1 MKEIAAFAQEDMLND
16 DVYILDS
23 YDTIYI
29 WIGNCSNKWEQ
40 NGARKKVDQ
49 YIQGVTDGRAKDEV
63 IVCEIEAGKEP
74 PDFTCSFIQWEPEV
88 AMAWLE
94 ADPLLKMRR
103 EFEAQEEIKKKE
115 SERDPFEGYLNPANK
130 VFTYDEIKGKFPEGI
145 KGDMKEWYM
154 TDDEFEKVMGMNKT
168 AYQELKKWRQQDI
181 KKKVGLF

>member
-1 MKEIAAFAQEDMLND
+1 M
-16 DVYILDS
+16 
-23 YDTIYI
+23 
-29 WIGNCSNKWEQ
+29 
-40 NGARKKVDQ
+40 
-49 YIQGVTDGRAKDEV
+49 TDGRAKDEV

-130 VFTYDEIKGKFPEGI
+130 VFTYDEIKGKFPDGI
-145 KGDMKEWYM
+145 KGD
-154 TDDEFEKVMGMNKT
+154 
-168 AYQELKKWRQQDI
+168 
-181 KKKVGLF
+181 